1 MERKLQQMEKIIL
14 TLCFFTT
21 MLFFA
26 QEKRIVVE
34 FSKNDSIEI
43 LKMNNYIYIYIYY
56 EKNIEYN
63 KTKQKIQLPG
73 DKILCK
79 GCKNEFD
86 VFIVSKPKKRIK
98 NIRIIPAKEW
108 KRKYYLGKLDAEHF
122 MEYIKIGSYY
132 YKVFGDVM
140 ID

>member
-43 LKMNNYIYIYIYY
+43 LKMNNYIYIYI
-56 EKNIEYN
+56 
-63 KTKQKIQLPG
+63 L
-73 DKILCK
+73 
-79 GCKNEFD
+79 
-86 VFIVSKPKKRIK
+86 
-98 NIRIIPAKEW
+98 
-108 KRKYYLGKLDAEHF
+108 
-122 MEYIKIGSYY
+122 
-132 YKVFGDVM
+132 
-140 ID
+140 

>member
-26 QEKRIVVE
+26 QEKKTVVE

-79 GCKNEFD
+79 GCKNEFN

-108 KRKYYLGKLDAEHF
+108 KRKYYLGKLDAEYF